1 MSPPAIQIPSPAA
14 GAPPTPGSKSSD
26 HRAFQVLIATRP
38 GRDPRR
44 ETAVLIAL
52 AALIHLVIIGSLTLL
67 NVAVPGV
74 TVSPEEEV
82 LLFSFAESEP
92 ASAPQQPIVYHREE
106 SVTLPPVTPNAPL
119 PSLAPRALPPRFPLQ
134 GAPQGPTGLAGA
146 GNTPGA
152 VSGRPLRAAER
163 LRPQLLDPRL
173 WAPPSEILGSR
184 EGEEA
189 RYRARLYSRIEEF
202 NDSVAADAEAKR
214 KGLDWTI
221 KGENGE
227 RWGISPEG
235 IHLGRLTLPAPQMS
249 SGGERGAESRRN
261 AADWKEIEQTAD
273 RARVR
278 NTFNDRAKAI
288 RTRKDEERS
297 KKQNEPPPSPPPST
311 SEPKEKPI
319 T

>member
-1 MSPPAIQIPSPAA
+1 MSVPAIQIPPAPA
-14 GAPPTPGSKSSD
+14 GAPSASGTKSSD

-38 GRDPRR
+38 DRDPRR
-44 ETAVLIAL
+44 ETVLLIAV
-52 AALIHLVIIGSLTLL
+52 AAFVHLLLIGSLTLL

-74 TVSPEEEV
+74 TATPEEEV

-92 ASAPQQPIVYHREE
+92 AGAAPQPIEYHREE
-106 SVTLPPVTPNAPL
+106 SVSVPAVAPNTPL

-134 GAPQGPTGLAGA
+134 GAAPG
-146 GNTPGA
+146 TPGA
-152 VSGRPLRAAER
+152 AAGPGSQPGAASGRAMRAAER

-189 RYRARLYSRIEEF
+189 RYRARLYSRLEAF

-214 KGLDWTI
+214 KGMDWTI

-235 IHLGRLTLPAPQMS
+235 IHLGKLTLPAPQMS
-249 SGGERGAESRRN
+249 SGGERGAEARRS

-288 RTRKDEERS
+288 RTRKDQERS
-297 KKQNEPPPSPPPST
+297 EKQGEQTPPPPPPK
-311 SEPKEKPI
+311 EPAEKP
-319 T
+319 TT